1 MCAGSSQSDVQL
13 SMIGGH
19 CGRRVASFSG
29 DEDEDRV
36 VCDSDFPLNFG
47 VLDIYL
53 CKLIPILRQ
62 SATPSHSQ
70 SSSSSTPPPS

>member
-29 DEDEDRV
+29 DDDKDRVDDRV

-47 VLDIYL
+47 VLDIHL
-53 CKLIPILRQ
+53 CKLIP
-62 SATPSHSQ
+62 
-70 SSSSSTPPPS
+70 

>member
-47 VLDIYL
+47 VR
-53 CKLIPILRQ
+53 KLSPKKWH
-62 SATPSHSQ
+62 TFP
-70 SSSSSTPPPS
+70 